1 MMRDSLATPGSPGK
15 IPLERTAD
23 LLTPNRKHR
32 SSGMKSANSQRSA
45 FTGSSAAFSP
55 YPQVSKGSM
64 AGKHQSDQASQA
76 GSMGARL
83 EDEMNND
90 HLQKLQEIFEEADE
104 DGGGGLD
111 IDEFRQA
118 MRKIM
123 GEGMMEEVDDKELA
137 IVFMKVDANCDGT
150 VDWDEYLS
158 YMLMEYQERDHM
170 SNLFKEIPF
179 PKPLREIH
187 SNHRDMLTKVGFY
200 QNLNLRH
207 GNLHE
212 EGEHG
217 GRYISV
223 SKEGVI
229 NFWSMDMHLQR
240 SVAIEQPR
248 EKTKPMWLTD
258 MVCMPNVN
266 MIAVSSTERDISF
279 YDVNATKFDRCFQV
293 SGLDNCALTM
303 DYWFDP
309 RNMNKAV
316 LVFGDA
322 GGNVCCIVF
331 TEAMGSALFGSQ
343 NAKSVGSRRVPFPE
357 LLKGSVKGVV
367 AMKFSPLHE
376 DWVRKVKY
384 CSNLNSFISCA
395 TTNESSIYIGDLSR
409 KKSGSFFK
417 IRKGILCFDYC
428 KETNMIVTGGMD
440 RSVRTW
446 NPYVTTKATSVMKGH
461 TSAVVHIVVNSTH
474 GQIIS
479 VGKDKGVKVWD
490 MRDQTCMQNINPRSI
505 NMGPHSI
512 STVCFH
518 AKTGS
523 LILGTNQ
530 IALLEHKWDADAE
543 DDDVTSH
550 NRPITAAIY
559 NHLFNQVVSAC
570 HDSVVSVWDL
580 ATGTKTIMFSKAH
593 KYMEKGVEK
602 CAEITAM
609 TFDPS
614 YRRLV
619 TGGRD
624 GSVKI
629 WNFNNGACLRELET
643 FDTMEVT
650 GIVCPKQR
658 IVTAGWNRRVTS
670 YIDSDDDDDSRQ
682 WMLKHNEDILSLAA
696 YDTSIIATSSYDGD
710 IIIWSLETAQPLC
723 RLNASDGVSPRTGS
737 RTINYSSKT
746 AGSSTKSADVTRLTR
761 RRSAASNASSA
772 SDADSSDGV
781 IGKHKASSHKTL
793 LKRQSTKAL
802 FDPVETSKAVND
814 SEDEPSYRRTSLP
827 AIGTPKASFVNT
839 SQKRSEGVKED
850 SQTFFTESMSNFKQ
864 RAPSGRTA
872 SSSRKS
878 FYVDVEDSKEYTK
891 KHESAVD
898 KVIFLQSRPNDKD
911 TATLMASGADGWVR
925 AWSVHHK
932 GGLLG
937 QFNAAQKG
945 GGESVLAMTTDSE
958 NEFLITGDTSG
969 YIMVWDITD
978 YCIGSSTAPQAR
990 VPSAAL
996 QHMRKDSKFPFRGGN
1011 PTILKLQ
1018 ERMEKKQRA
1027 EMKPPPSATNP
1038 RETIKWPKKLNSF
1051 RAHVACVTHIEYCE
1065 DKSLIVSSSDD
1076 CSVRLWTLC
1085 GRYIGTFGQ
1094 FGGWQTLPEEV
1105 IPKELPRRLPRDV
1118 HRVASAVTLKVL
1130 NGGIMPRWKLA
1141 KNIMMIVARNQLA
1154 KAAQGIDDS
1163 SLEGDD
1169 GKLLGEKAHDSG
1181 KASLGTSTIL
1191 GKSYKPK
1198 TRHKMPPTLPE
1209 IKQNQNQV
1217 VVYSSLPFTD
1227 LEPVEEIKVPTTLHE
1242 IQLRQQQSMEAMRGA
1257 ENGLAGGALGKK
1269 HGGKRS
1275 RLQEFLQK
1283 QKAVRILT
1291 KGKLGLT
1298 AAAAAANKGGK

>member
-1 MMRDSLATPGSPGK
+1 MMRDSLATPGTPGK
-15 IPLERTAD
+15 PPIERTPD
-23 LLTPNRKHR
+23 LLTPNRTHRRPAVPKSAASHR
-32 SSGMKSANSQRSA
+32 SG
-45 FTGSSAAFSP
+45 FTGSSAALSP
-55 YPQVSKGSM
+55 YPQISKGSM
-64 AGKHQSDQASQA
+64 AGKQPADLASQA

-90 HLQKLQEIFEEADE
+90 HLHKLQEIFEEADE

-123 GEGMMEEVDDKELA
+123 GEGMVDDKELA

-187 SNHRDMLTKVGFY
+187 SNHRDMLSKVGFY

-207 GNLHE
+207 GNLHD

-240 SVAIEQPR
+240 SVTIEQPR

-331 TEAMGSALFGSQ
+331 TEAMGSSLFGSQ

-357 LLKGSVKGVV
+357 LLRGSVKGVN
-367 AMKFSPLHE
+367 AMKFAPLHE

-395 TTNESSIYIGDLSR
+395 TTNDSSIYIGDLGR

-428 KETNMIVTGGMD
+428 KETNVIVTGGMD

-479 VGKDKGVKVWD
+479 VGKDKGIKVWD

-505 NMGPHSI
+505 SMGPHSI

-523 LILGTNQ
+523 LILGTNLL
-530 IALLEHKWDADAE
+530 ALLEHKWETDVE

-550 NRPITAAIY
+550 NRPVTAAIY

-614 YRRLV
+614 FRRLV

-643 FDTMEVT
+643 FDNMEVT

-658 IVTAGWNRRVTS
+658 IVTAGWNRRVAS

-682 WMLKHNEDILSLAA
+682 WMLKHSEDILSLAA
-696 YDTSIIATSSYDGD
+696 YETSVVATSSYDGD
-710 IIIWSLETAQPLC
+710 IFIWSLETAQPLC
-723 RLNASDGVSPRTGS
+723 VLNANAGVSPRSGS
-737 RTINYSSKT
+737 RTINSAYKANSVKSKPSD
-746 AGSSTKSADVTRLTR
+746 APARLTR
-761 RRSAASNASSA
+761 RSSAASSPNSVSVDDCDNQGEGIQQQSTSA
-772 SDADSSDGV
+772 
-781 IGKHKASSHKTL
+781 TL
-793 LKRQSTKAL
+793 LKRGSTSRTLLDEQGNK
-802 FDPVETSKAVND
+802 
-814 SEDEPSYRRTSLP
+814 EDEANLRRMSLP
-827 AIGTPKASFVNT
+827 AIGSPNARVTYASNL
-839 SQKRSEGVKED
+839 KEPDVDKVD
-850 SQTFFTESMSNFKQ
+850 SAFFTESLSNFKGR
-864 RAPSGRTA
+864 RAQSSRDG

-878 FYVDVEDSKEYTK
+878 FYVDVEDSKEYTR
-891 KHESAVD
+891 KHESSVD
-898 KVIFLQSRPNDKD
+898 KIVFLESRPNDQD

-925 AWSVHHK
+925 AWSIHHK

-945 GGESVLAMTTDSE
+945 GGESVLAMTTDSK

-978 YCIGSSTAPQAR
+978 YCIRSEEEPPSR

-996 QHMRKDSKFPFRGGN
+996 QHLRSDSKFPFRGGN
-1011 PTILKLQ
+1011 PTMKKLQ
-1018 ERMEKKQRA
+1018 HRMEQKQRA
-1027 EMKPPPSATNP
+1027 EMKAPSSATNP
-1038 RETIKWPKKLNSF
+1038 RNTIKWPDKLNSF
-1051 RAHVACVTHIEYCE
+1051 RAHLASITYVEYCE
-1065 DKSLIVSSSDD
+1065 DKGLIISSSDD

-1094 FGGWQTLPEEV
+1094 YGGWPKLPEEIV
-1105 IPKELPRRLPRDV
+1105 PRDLPRRLPRDV

-1154 KAAQGIDDS
+1154 RAAQGEDDDADT
-1163 SLEGDD
+1163 GD
-1169 GKLLGEKAHDSG
+1169 GKDGRSENKLEEKRRATW
-1181 KASLGTSTIL
+1181 GTSSIL

-1198 TRHKMPPTLPE
+1198 TRHKMPPTLPD

-1217 VVYSSLPFTD
+1217 VVYSSLPFNE
-1227 LEPVEEIKVPTTLHE
+1227 LEPVQEVKAPATLQE
-1242 IQLRQQQSMEAMRGA
+1242 IQLRHQQSLEAMRGM
-1257 ENGLAGGALGKK
+1257 ENSMVAGLLGKK

-1283 QKAVRILT
+1283 QKAVRLLT
-1291 KGKLGLT
+1291 KGKWGSL
-1298 AAAAAANKGGK
+1298 AAAANKAGK

>member
-1 MMRDSLATPGSPGK
+1 MSKTNIRRKTIFEPRRDSLVSSRSEESHAG
-15 IPLERTAD
+15 D
-23 LLTPNRKHR
+23 RK
-32 SSGMKSANSQRSA
+32 
-45 FTGSSAAFSP
+45 
-55 YPQVSKGSM
+55 VSKGSM
-64 AGKHQSDQASQA
+64 AGKQQSDQQSQA

-90 HLQKLQEIFEEADE
+90 HLMKLQEIFEEADE

-123 GEGMMEEVDDKELA
+123 GEGMVDDKELA

-187 SNHRDMLTKVGFY
+187 SNHRDMLAKVGFY

-207 GNLHE
+207 GNLQD

-240 SVAIEQPR
+240 SVTIEQPR

-395 TTNESSIYIGDLSR
+395 TTNESSIYIGDLGR

-428 KETNMIVTGGMD
+428 KETNVIVTGGMD

-461 TSAVVHIVVNSTH
+461 TSAVIHIVVNSTH

-530 IALLEHKWDADAE
+530 LALLEHKWETDTE

-643 FDTMEVT
+643 FDNMEVT
-650 GIVCPKQR
+650 GIICPKQR
-658 IVTAGWNRRVTS
+658 IITAGWNRRVTS
-670 YIDSDDDDDSRQ
+670 YIDSDDDEDSRQ
-682 WMLKHNEDILSLAA
+682 WMVKHNEDILSLAA

-710 IIIWSLETAQPLC
+710 IIIWSLETTQPLC
-723 RLNASDGVSPRTGS
+723 RLNANCGVSPRTGS
-737 RTINYSSKT
+737 RTISYDSKT
-746 AGSSTKSADVTRLTR
+746 TGDSAKSTDAVRLI
-761 RRSAASNASSA
+761 RSAASNSSTT
-772 SDADSSDGV
+772 SEEDNKDDTG
-781 IGKHKASSHKTL
+781 GKQKPNLSKTL

-802 FDPVETSKAVND
+802 FESGKTSNLTKD
-814 SEDEPSYRRTSLP
+814 LEGQPSQRRTSLP
-827 AIGTPKASFVNT
+827 AIGTQKTSFVNM
-839 SQKRSEGVKED
+839 SQKRSDGVKED

-864 RAPSGRTA
+864 RAQTGRTTN
-872 SSSRKS
+872 SSRKS

-898 KVIFLQSRPNDKD
+898 KLVFLQSRPNDKD

-925 AWSVHHK
+925 SWSVHHK

-937 QFNAAQKG
+937 QFNAAHKG
-945 GGESVLAMTTDSE
+945 GGESVLAMTTDSK

-969 YIMVWDITD
+969 YIMVWEITD
-978 YCIGSSTAPQAR
+978 YCIGSNDGSQSR

-996 QHMRKDSKFPFRGGN
+996 QHMRSDSKFPFRGGN

-1018 ERMEKKQRA
+1018 ERVEKKQRA

-1051 RAHVACVTHIEYCE
+1051 RAHVASVTYIEYCE

-1094 FGGWQTLPEEV
+1094 SGGWQKLPEDI
-1105 IPKELPRRLPRDV
+1105 IPKDLPRRLPRDV

-1154 KAAQGIDDS
+1154 KAGQGLDDS
-1163 SLEGDD
+1163 SLGVDD
-1169 GKLLGEKAHDSG
+1169 GQRLGEKADDSG
-1181 KASLGTSTIL
+1181 QSSYGTSSIL

-1198 TRHKMPPTLPE
+1198 TRHKMPPSLPD

-1227 LEPVEEIKVPTTLHE
+1227 LEPVEEIKMPTTLQE
-1242 IQLRQQQSMEAMRGA
+1242 IHLRQQQSIEAMRGV
-1257 ENGLAGGALGKK
+1257 ENGPAGATIGKK

-1291 KGKLGLT
+1291 KGKVGF
-1298 AAAAAANKGGK
+1298 AAAAAAASKTGK